1 MPSALYGRS
10 GDREEQAVSQ
20 AVLSSDHQ
28 LARLLQ
34 IGVVLEEVAEARAE
48 RHVAEPGIAPELTA
62 YLRDAAQESATHR
75 TRLNALIDRLNAET
89 VPYGQIEA
97 LVGRRYEADSAFDGI
112 LYDQLC
118 SEETAYKFYDDL
130 IAALAETDTQ
140 FTVDRRR
147 VVTTLR
153 SIRADEQAG
162 VKEIARLMERIE

>member
-1 MPSALYGRS
+1 M
-10 GDREEQAVSQ
+10 SQ
-20 AVLSSDHQ
+20 TVLSSDHQ

-48 RHVAEPGIAPELTA
+48 RYAAEPGVAPELAA

-75 TRLNALIDRLNAET
+75 MRLNALTDQLNADT
-89 VPYGQIEA
+89 VPYEQIET
-97 LVGRRYEADSAFDGI
+97 LVGQRYEADTAFDGI

-130 IAALAETDTQ
+130 IAALAGTDTR
-140 FTVDRRR
+140 FTVDRRQI
-147 VVTTLR
+147 VTTLR

-162 VKEIARLMERIE
+162 VEKIARLMETME